1 MAVKSHSKTCRFERG
16 VLCKAIAASFNDA
29 VTIYTGIFFCEAAL
43 INSSQ
48 SLSQFFT
55 GVEKFSQN
63 NKRQCGSA
71 KTASVESLPDRVF
84 KENPLIGRSAFPFL
98 TSLSILSLNVYVF
111 RSAGRS
117 AGENSNCFPALS

>member
-1 MAVKSHSKTCRFERG
+1 SHSKTCKFEKG
-16 VLCKAIAASFNDA
+16 VFCKAMEASFNDA
-29 VTIYTGIFFCEAAL
+29 VTIYTGIFFCKAAF
-43 INSSQ
+43 INPSKFLSQ
-48 SLSQFFT
+48 SFT

-98 TSLSILSLNVYVF
+98 TSLSIRSLKVYVF

-117 AGENSNCFPALS
+117 AGENSNCFPTFS